1 MIKIYNFEI
10 QLWLLIICSGIS
22 TLALFLSFPLVNI
35 YLAKNF
41 NLLPAEIGLISG
53 IMPITIM
60 LFSISCGKI
69 VEKLGYS
76 LSIKLGIFINL
87 FSFIVM
93 ALIKNL
99 LLFSI
104 SLSLIGLGKLFFDNS
119 IRANILALSKG
130 EQVNRFF
137 RLRYLFQNIGNAIG
151 PLIGVYFFEKLYNMT
166 FLITAIFLFSIFLL
180 AFFIKDIS
188 KKNYLRKNY
197 FNPQQVSIIKDK
209 KFQIWILSSL
219 FIIMGYG
226 AYEELMPLII
236 LESNGL
242 RPEFGVLV
250 SLNAVTVIISQ
261 FILLKIPKYITLKK
275 NIIFG
280 FLFIIFGFLFMMI
293 TFQSFFLTI
302 FAVILFS
309 IGESLLFPCYDII
322 IGNISSEEKRAEYYS
337 VGEIK
342 QIGFFLGPAI
352 GGVILTLT
360 SQYVFFILCIVFSLI
375 SWLFLNK
382 LTNKSI
388 YFEERSQVNI

>member
-99 LLFSI
+99 LLFCI

-188 KKNYLRKNY
+188 KKNYLHKNY

-226 AYEELMPLII
+226 AYEELMPIII